1 MMTTFEKIIKNLNR
15 IERELV
21 KPEAE
26 RRDILPTQFTPTKT
40 IISKQKVRA

>member
-26 RRDILPTQFTPTKT
+26 RRDINVL
-40 IISKQKVRA
+40 SGS

>member
-26 RRDILPTQFTPTKT
+26 RRDKAYIKH
-40 IISKQKVRA
+40 IYKKEKVS

>member
-15 IERELV
+15 IEGELV

-26 RRDILPTQFTPTKT
+26 RRDSLLSYLLSWVLLNKI
-40 IISKQKVRA
+40 

>member
-26 RRDILPTQFTPTKT
+26 RRDITLVFFFWFGLWVYQ
-40 IISKQKVRA
+40 